1 MAQASSLAS
10 AQEHIRSKSPL
21 LAQASSTKIRHEG
34 QLSDHS
40 VKQSH
45 IFGCALSSPTNGLSS
60 QSTCEPGLPL
70 LPSFP
75 GYQMTGNDFIISS
88 RMADIPNPSPFGST
102 SIPTV
107 DGPVQLDRLFHQMQT
122 TRQDETLNRNVTIRF
137 DPCNGVALPLPFVS
151 CNSLNLNGGLQ
162 VPRTQTVRNPVSILS

>member
-1 MAQASSLAS
+1 
-10 AQEHIRSKSPL
+10 
-21 LAQASSTKIRHEG
+21 
-34 QLSDHS
+34 
-40 VKQSH
+40 
-45 IFGCALSSPTNGLSS
+45 
-60 QSTCEPGLPL
+60 
-70 LPSFP
+70 
-75 GYQMTGNDFIISS
+75 
-88 RMADIPNPSPFGST
+88 MADIPNPSPFGST